1 MESVLF
7 DIFINMVIGYVIARL
22 VIWLF
27 VQRIEAKL
35 NSELETLIDRMV
47 DEVLILVTVEVDN
60 NQYFCY
66 NAITKDF
73 VCQGYTLTEI
83 ADRFM
88 TRYPDKKIALYNGD
102 ETALATL
109 KQQMEQLRVENE
121 AKPST

>member
-7 DIFINMVIGYVIARL
+7 DIFINAVIGYVIARL
-22 VIWLF
+22 VIWFF
-27 VQRIEAKL
+27 VQRMEAKL
-35 NSELETLIDRMV
+35 HTELETLVDRMV
-47 DEVLILVTVEVDN
+47 DEVLIPVTVEVDN

-73 VCQGYTLTEI
+73 VCQGYTLKEI

-88 TRYPDKKIALYNGD
+88 ARFPDKKIALYNGD

-109 KQQMEQLRVENE
+109 KQQMEELRIDSG
-121 AKPST
+121 AKLPT

>member
-7 DIFINMVIGYVIARL
+7 DIFINVAIGYVIARL

-27 VQRIEAKL
+27 VQRLEAKL
-35 NSELETLIDRMV
+35 HSELETLVDRVV
-47 DEVLILVTVEVDN
+47 DGVLIPVTVEVDN

-66 NAITKDF
+66 NAMTKDF

-88 TRYPDKKIALYNGD
+88 ARYPDKKIALYNGD
-102 ETALATL
+102 ETAVRTL
-109 KQQMEQLRVENE
+109 KEQLEKVHENR
-121 AKPST
+121 SSI

>member
-7 DIFINMVIGYVIARL
+7 DIFINVVVGYAIARL

-27 VQRIEAKL
+27 VQRLEAKL
-35 NSELETLIDRMV
+35 HSELETLVDRVV
-47 DEVLILVTVEVDN
+47 DGVLIPITVEVDN

-66 NAITKDF
+66 NAMTKDF

-88 TRYPDKKIALYNGD
+88 ARYPEKKIALYNGD

-121 AKPST
+121 ARSSS